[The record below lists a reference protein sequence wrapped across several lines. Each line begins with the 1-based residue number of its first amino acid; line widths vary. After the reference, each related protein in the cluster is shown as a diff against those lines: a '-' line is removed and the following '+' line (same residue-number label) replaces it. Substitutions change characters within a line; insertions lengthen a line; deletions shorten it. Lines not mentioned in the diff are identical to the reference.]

1 MLDWLPENVSV
12 FGEGV
17 DHLFSLIYYI
27 SVAIFVV
34 VNAVYIAFII
44 RYRRKRKGDRAYHYH
59 GNNLLEFSWTALPFA
74 LFLFLAFYSD
84 GIWEDI
90 KYADK
95 TPNPDLVVEVMGQ
108 TYLWHFRYP
117 GSDGIFG
124 RRDSKFMSTTNPFGI
139 DPEDPNGKDDLVS
152 INTMNVPVNKTVL
165 VHLSSMD
172 VIHSF
177 FLPNMRVKQDAVPGQ
192 WVDVWFNSIKTG
204 KYEIACAELCGSGH
218 YLMRAVLNV
227 QPQAEFDRWA
237 DEQYGGVLA
246 SLQASAAQNS
256 PASQSAP
263 GAQSQTS
270 EAPAANSAPAA
281 TTE

>member
-27 SVAIFVV
+27 SVAIFIL
-34 VNAVYIAFII
+34 VNAIYIAFIF
-44 RYRRKRKGDRAYHYH
+44 RYRRKRKGERAYYYH
-59 GNNLLEFSWTALPFA
+59 GNNILEFSWTALPFA

-90 KYADK
+90 KYSDK

-108 TYLWHFRYP
+108 AYLWHFRYP

-124 RRDSKFMSTTNPFGI
+124 RRDSRFMATTNPFGI
-139 DPEDPNGKDDLVS
+139 DPDDPNGKDDYVT
-152 INTMNVPVNKTVL
+152 INSMNIPVNKTVL

-218 YLMRAVLNV
+218 YLMRAVLTV
-227 QPQAEFDRWA
+227 QPQSEFDTWI
-237 DEQYGGVLA
+237 DEQYGSV
-246 SLQASAAQNS
+246 SAALVAAGSPDQKNS
-256 PASQSAP
+256 N
-263 GAQSQTS
+263 
-270 EAPAANSAPAA
+270 APATTTPAVP
-281 TTE
+281 TK

>member
-1 MLDWLPENVSV
+1 MLDWLPENVSG

-27 SVAIFVV
+27 SVAIFIL
-34 VNAVYIAFII
+34 VNAIYIAFIL
-44 RYRRKRKGDRAYHYH
+44 RYRRKRAGERAHYYH
-59 GNNLLEFSWTALPFA
+59 GNNILEFSWTALPFA

-84 GIWEDI
+84 GVWEDI
-90 KYADK
+90 KYAKK

-117 GSDGIFG
+117 GSDGLFG
-124 RRDSKFMSTTNPFGI
+124 RRDVKFMSTTNPFGI
-139 DPEDPNGKDDLVS
+139 DPADPNGKDDYTS
-152 INTMNVPVNKTVL
+152 INAMNIPVNKTVL

-204 KYEIACAELCGSGH
+204 TYEIACAELCGSGH
-218 YLMRAVLNV
+218 YLMRAVLKV
-227 QPQAEFDRWA
+227 MPQSEFDRWV
-237 DEQYGGVLA
+237 DEQYDNA
-246 SLQASAAQNS
+246 RAALQA
-256 PASQSAP
+256 ASTA
-263 GAQSQTS
+263 
-270 EAPAANSAPAA
+270 APAAGSTTAAVTPDASATGSAHQ
-281 TTE
+281 

>member
-27 SVAIFVV
+27 SVAIFILVNVV
-34 VNAVYIAFII
+34 YVAFII

-90 KYADK
+90 KYSDK

-108 TYLWHFRYP
+108 TYMWHFRYP

-124 RRDSKFMSTTNPFGI
+124 RREAKFMGTTNPFGI
-139 DPEDPNGKDDLVS
+139 DPSDPNGKDDYTT
-152 INTMNVPVNKTVL
+152 INSMTIPVNKTVL

-192 WVDVWFNSIKTG
+192 WVDVWFNSVKTG

-218 YLMRAVLNV
+218 YLMRAVLDV
-227 QPQAEFDRWA
+227 KPQSEFDGWI
-237 DEQYGGVLA
+237 DEQYGNLLA
-246 SLQASAAQNS
+246 ALN
-256 PASQSAP
+256 
-263 GAQSQTS
+263 
-270 EAPAANSAPAA
+270 APAAAPAA
-281 TTE
+281 TPAASPAGNEPSATAASPTH